1 MKDDIFNIKVDNRLK
16 RVNIILRSEY
26 EMSKAGPPPPGFA
39 PPPSYTDVNMP
50 PPLQPNVVIM
60 GAPPVFGPNS
70 QPMTCPHCHANIST
84 RVESE
89 SSTKTHLFALLLCII
104 GCWPCAPCP
113 YCMESCLNQKHF
125 CPSCN
130 AYLGQHEN

>member
-1 MKDDIFNIKVDNRLK
+1 
-16 RVNIILRSEY
+16 
-26 EMSKAGPPPPGFA
+26 MSKAGPPPPGFH
-39 PPPSYTDVNMP
+39 PPPSYNDANMP
-50 PPLQPNVVIM
+50 QLQPNVVIV
-60 GAPPVFGPNS
+60 GTPTRAFGPSS
-70 QPMTCPHCHANIST
+70 QPMTCPYCQANIST

-104 GCWPCAPCP
+104 GFWPCVPCP
-113 YCMESCLNQKHF
+113 YCMDSCLTQKHF